1 MLAMTIGRHREERSD
16 EAISMPRSRTVPPSR
31 SLSRLRRFGRRLR
44 RFVSRISY
52 RVLAFNLLLV
62 FLPAAGL
69 LYLDVYE
76 RQLLSALEVSMVQQ
90 GRILAA
96 TLGEHGAIDPV
107 QATTILKRLERR
119 LNARLRV
126 IDRDGWVIADSSTLG
141 PQLAEP
147 PPPEDAYVS
156 LSRVRASRPAGDVRR
171 DAEDSRGNALYRIG
185 SGLYGLARRV
195 LGPPETATAVVE
207 PFPADQ
213 PLTIPPVRSALS
225 GKYGASTLISPGQRS
240 VTLYSAIP
248 VRSGRQVV
256 GAVLVSGTT
265 LRILADLYEVRLAV
279 FKVVLASLLVAVL
292 LTIVTSTTIVRP
304 LRRLRGEAL
313 ALIDNRGRL
322 KLDRKGG
329 GTFGGSRRTDEIG
342 DLARAL
348 ELLSRRLGEHL
359 AFVEAFAG
367 DVSHELKNPLASI
380 RGAAEML
387 EDVEE
392 PEQRRELLDLVQRE
406 VARLEHL
413 LKEVREM
420 ARLDAQ
426 VEGEARPVVQL
437 ETLLPPLVEGARRR
451 VPPGVAIELDLNGD
465 SIPVRAAPERLAQV
479 VENLLDNASSFAPE
493 GTAVTVR
500 LTRGATRARINVRDR
515 GPGIPEQHLQKV
527 WSRFFSYRP
536 PGTGDGKPHTG
547 LGLAIVKAIVE
558 GYGGSVSGTNRDE
571 GGAEFEVTL
580 PLAG

>member
-1 MLAMTIGRHREERSD
+1 
-16 EAISMPRSRTVPPSR
+16 V
-31 SLSRLRRFGRRLR
+31 RRL
-44 RFVSRISY
+44 FSRISN
-52 RVLAFNLLLV
+52 RLLLFNLLLV
-62 FLPAAGL
+62 FLPAAGV

-96 TLGEHGAIDPV
+96 AVGEHGEIDPTA
-107 QATTILKRLERR
+107 ATTILKRLERR

-126 IDRDGWVIADSSTLG
+126 IDRGGWVIADSSQLG
-141 PQLAEP
+141 PRLPEKAP
-147 PPPEDAYVS
+147 PAYDFYS
-156 LSRVRASRPAGDVRR
+156 SSAGGGSAGDARG
-171 DAEDSRGNALYRIG
+171 DAADSRRNVLYRLG
-185 SGLYGLARRV
+185 SGIYGIFRRV
-195 LGPPETATAVVE
+195 LGPPEAQPAVVE
-207 PFPADQ
+207 PFAADQ
-213 PLTIPPVRSALS
+213 PLTIPPVQRALS

-240 VTLYSAIP
+240 VTLYCAIP

-265 LRILADLYEVRLAV
+265 LRILADLYQVRLAV
-279 FKVVLASLLVAVL
+279 FQVVLASLLVAVL

-313 ALIDNRGRL
+313 ALIDGRGRL
-322 KLDRKGG
+322 RLDRAEG
-329 GTFGGSRRTDEIG
+329 GTFEGSRRTDEIG

-359 AFVEAFAG
+359 TFVEAFAG

-387 EDVEE
+387 EEVEE

-426 VEGEARPVVQL
+426 VEGEARPTVQL
-437 ETLLPPLVEGARRR
+437 ETLLPSLVEGARRR
-451 VPPGVAIELDLNGD
+451 VPPGVAIELELDD
-465 SIPVRAAPERLAQV
+465 RPVPVRAAPERLAQV
-479 VENLLDNASSFAPE
+479 VENLLDNAMSFAPE
-493 GTAVTVR
+493 GTAVSVR
-500 LTRGATRARINVRDR
+500 LVRGATRARLSVRDR
-515 GPGIPEQHLQKV
+515 GPGIPEQHLQRV
-527 WSRFFSYRP
+527 WARFFSYRP

-558 GYGGSVSGTNRDE
+558 GYGGSVSGANGED
-571 GGAEFEVTL
+571 GGAEFEVRL

>member
-1 MLAMTIGRHREERSD
+1 
-16 EAISMPRSRTVPPSR
+16 MPPPRLPSR
-31 SLSRLRRFGRRLR
+31 ARRLGRRVR
-44 RFVSRISY
+44 RLFSRISN
-52 RVLAFNLLLV
+52 RLLAFNLLLV
-62 FLPAAGL
+62 FLPAAGV

-96 TLGEHGAIDPV
+96 AVGERGEIDAV
-107 QATTILKRLERR
+107 AATTILKRLERR

-126 IDRDGWVIADSSTLG
+126 IDRGGMVIADSSLLG

-147 PPPEDAYVS
+147 ALPDDEYSS
-156 LSRVRASRPAGDVRR
+156 LSRLGSGGRSDAADSRRNVLYRLGSGIYGLVRR
-171 DAEDSRGNALYRIG
+171 
-185 SGLYGLARRV
+185 V
-195 LGPPETATAVVE
+195 FGPPEAQPAVVE
-207 PFPADQ
+207 PFAADQ
-213 PLTIPPVRSALS
+213 PLTIPPVKRALS
-225 GKYGASTLISPGQRS
+225 GKYGAATLISPGQRS

-265 LRILADLYEVRLAV
+265 LRILADLYQVRLAV

-292 LTIVTSTTIVRP
+292 LTIITSTTIVRP

-313 ALIDNRGRL
+313 ALIDRRGRL
-322 KLDRKGG
+322 RVDPHQG

-348 ELLSRRLGEHL
+348 ELLSRRLGEHIT
-359 AFVEAFAG
+359 FVEAFAG

-387 EDVEE
+387 EVVEE

-426 VEGEARPVVQL
+426 VEGEARPTVQL
-437 ETLLPPLVEGARRR
+437 ETLLPSLVEGARRR
-451 VPPGVAIELDLNGD
+451 APAGVAIELELDD
-465 SIPVRAAPERLAQV
+465 RPVPVRAAPERLAQV
-479 VENLLDNASSFAPE
+479 VENLLDNATSFAPD
-493 GTAVTVR
+493 GTAVSVR
-500 LTRGATRARINVRDR
+500 LVRGATRARLSVRDR
-515 GPGIPEQHLQKV
+515 GPGMPEQHLQKV
-527 WSRFFSYRP
+527 WARFFSYRP

-558 GYGGSVSGTNRDE
+558 GYGGSVAAENRE
-571 GGAEFEVTL
+571 GGGAEFEVTL

>member
-1 MLAMTIGRHREERSD
+1 M
-16 EAISMPRSRTVPPSR
+16 
-31 SLSRLRRFGRRLR
+31 RRL
-44 RFVSRISY
+44 FSRISN
-52 RVLAFNLLLV
+52 RLLLFNLLLV
-62 FLPAAGL
+62 FLPAAGV

-96 TLGEHGAIDPV
+96 TLGEHGEIDSV
-107 QATTILKRLERR
+107 AATAILKRLERR
-119 LNARLRV
+119 LNVRLRV
-126 IDRDGWVIADSSTLG
+126 VDRGGLVIADSSQLG
-141 PQLAEP
+141 PRLPAEP
-147 PPPEDAYVS
+147 AAADAYAS
-156 LSRVRASRPAGDVRR
+156 LNRVIEDRR
-171 DAEDSRGNALYRIG
+171 RTVDTARREAEDSRHNALYRLG
-185 SGLYGLARRV
+185 SGIYGLFRRLLGP
-195 LGPPETATAVVE
+195 LGPPEAQPAVVE

-213 PLTIPPVRSALS
+213 PLTIPPVQRALS

-248 VRSGRQVV
+248 VRSGKQVV

-265 LRILADLYEVRLAV
+265 LRILADLYQVRLAV
-279 FKVVLASLLVAVL
+279 FQVVLASMLVAVL
-292 LTIVTSTTIVRP
+292 LTIIASTTIVRP
-304 LRRLRGEAL
+304 LRRLRSEAL
-313 ALIDNRGRL
+313 ALIDRRGRRRL
-322 KLDRKGG
+322 EGKEGAV
-329 GTFGGSRRTDEIG
+329 FGGSQRTDEIG

-348 ELLSRRLGEHL
+348 ELLSRRLGEHI

-420 ARLDAQ
+420 ARLDAE
-426 VEGEARPVVQL
+426 VEAEARPTVQL
-437 ETLLPPLVEGARRR
+437 ETLLPALVEGARRR
-451 VPPGVAIELDLNGD
+451 APPGVAIELEIDGAAV
-465 SIPVRAAPERLAQV
+465 PVKAAPERLAQV
-479 VENLLDNASSFAPE
+479 VENLLDNAMSFAPA
-493 GTAVTVR
+493 GSAVAVR
-500 LTRGATRARINVRDR
+500 LRRGATRARLSVRDR

-527 WSRFFSYRP
+527 WARFFSYRP

-558 GYGGSVSGTNRDE
+558 GYGGSVSGSNLAE

>member
-62 FLPAAGL
+62 FLPAAGV

-96 TLGEHGAIDPV
+96 TLGEHGEIDPV
-107 QATTILKRLERR
+107 AATAILKRLERR
-119 LNARLRV
+119 LNVRLRV
-126 IDRDGWVIADSSTLG
+126 VDRGGLVIADSSQLG
-141 PQLAEP
+141 PRLPAEP
-147 PPPEDAYVS
+147 AAADAYAS
-156 LSRVRASRPAGDVRR
+156 LNRVIGDRR
-171 DAEDSRGNALYRIG
+171 RTVDSARREAEDSRHNALYRLG
-185 SGLYGLARRV
+185 SGIYGLFRRV
-195 LGPPETATAVVE
+195 LGPLGPPEAQPAVVE

-213 PLTIPPVRSALS
+213 PLKIPPVERALA
-225 GKYGASTLISPGQRS
+225 GKSGASTLISPGQRS

-292 LTIVTSTTIVRP
+292 LTIVTSTPIVRP

-387 EDVEE
+387 E
-392 PEQRRELLDLVQRE
+392 
-406 VARLEHL
+406 
-413 LKEVREM
+413 
-420 ARLDAQ
+420 
-426 VEGEARPVVQL
+426 
-437 ETLLPPLVEGARRR
+437 
-451 VPPGVAIELDLNGD
+451 
-465 SIPVRAAPERLAQV
+465 
-479 VENLLDNASSFAPE
+479 
-493 GTAVTVR
+493 
-500 LTRGATRARINVRDR
+500 
-515 GPGIPEQHLQKV
+515 
-527 WSRFFSYRP
+527 
-536 PGTGDGKPHTG
+536 
-547 LGLAIVKAIVE
+547 
-558 GYGGSVSGTNRDE
+558 
-571 GGAEFEVTL
+571 
-580 PLAG
+580 

>member
-1 MLAMTIGRHREERSD
+1 MPASRF
-16 EAISMPRSRTVPPSR
+16 PRS
-31 SLSRLRRFGRRLR
+31 RRFGRRVR
-44 RFVSRISY
+44 RMFSRISN
-52 RVLAFNLLLV
+52 RLLLFNLLLV
-62 FLPAAGL
+62 FLPAAGV

-96 TLGEHGAIDPV
+96 TLGEHGEIDPAA
-107 QATTILKRLERR
+107 ATAILKRLERR
-119 LNARLRV
+119 LNVRLRV
-126 IDRDGWVIADSSTLG
+126 VDRGGLVIADSSQLG
-141 PQLAEP
+141 PRLPAEP
-147 PPPEDAYVS
+147 AAADAYAS
-156 LSRVRASRPAGDVRR
+156 LNRVIEDRR
-171 DAEDSRGNALYRIG
+171 RTVDTARREADDSRHNALYRLG
-185 SGLYGLARRV
+185 SGIYGLFRRV
-195 LGPPETATAVVE
+195 LGPPEAQPAVVE

-213 PLTIPPVRSALS
+213 PLTIPPVQRALS

-248 VRSGRQVV
+248 VRSGKQVV

-265 LRILADLYEVRLAV
+265 LRILADLYQVRLAV
-279 FKVVLASLLVAVL
+279 FQVVLASMLAAVL
-292 LTIVTSTTIVRP
+292 LTIIASTTIVRP

-313 ALIDNRGRL
+313 ALIDRRGRL
-322 KLDRKGG
+322 RVDRNPAV
-329 GTFGGSRRTDEIG
+329 TFGGSRRTDEIG

-348 ELLSRRLGEHL
+348 ELLSRRLGEHI

-420 ARLDAQ
+420 ARLDAE
-426 VEGEARPVVQL
+426 VEGEARPTVQL
-437 ETLLPPLVEGARRR
+437 ETLLPALVEGARRR
-451 VPPGVAIELDLNGD
+451 APAGVAIELEITGA
-465 SIPVRAAPERLAQV
+465 PVPVKAAPERLAQV
-479 VENLLDNASSFAPE
+479 VENLLDNATSFTPAGSPV
-493 GTAVTVR
+493 AVR
-500 LTRGATRARINVRDR
+500 LTRGATRARLSVRDR

-527 WSRFFSYRP
+527 WARFFSYRP

-558 GYGGSVSGTNRDE
+558 GYGGSVSGTNLAD

-580 PLAG
+580 PLAS

>member
-1 MLAMTIGRHREERSD
+1 MPASRF
-16 EAISMPRSRTVPPSR
+16 PRS
-31 SLSRLRRFGRRLR
+31 RRFGRRVR
-44 RFVSRISY
+44 RLFSRISN
-52 RVLAFNLLLV
+52 RLLLFNLLLV
-62 FLPAAGL
+62 FLPAAGV

-96 TLGEHGAIDPV
+96 TLGEHGEIDPAA
-107 QATTILKRLERR
+107 ATAILKRLERR
-119 LNARLRV
+119 LNVRLRV
-126 IDRDGWVIADSSTLG
+126 VDRGGLVIADSSQLG
-141 PQLAEP
+141 PRLPAEP
-147 PPPEDAYVS
+147 AEADAYAS
-156 LSRVRASRPAGDVRR
+156 KLSREYVDRR
-171 DAEDSRGNALYRIG
+171 GEYESARREADDSRRNALYRLG
-185 SGLYGLARRV
+185 SGIYGLFRRV
-195 LGPPETATAVVE
+195 LGPPEAQPAVVE

-213 PLTIPPVRSALS
+213 PLTIPPVQRALS

-248 VRSGRQVV
+248 VRSGKQVV

-265 LRILADLYEVRLAV
+265 LRILADLYQVRLAV
-279 FKVVLASLLVAVL
+279 FQVVLAPMLAAVL
-292 LTIVTSTTIVRP
+292 LTIIASTTIVRP

-322 KLDRKGG
+322 RREVKEGAV
-329 GTFGGSRRTDEIG
+329 FGGSRRTDEIG

-348 ELLSRRLGEHL
+348 ELLSRRLGEHI

-392 PEQRRELLDLVQRE
+392 PDQRRELLDLVQRE

-426 VEGEARPVVQL
+426 VEAEARPTVQL
-437 ETLLPPLVEGARRR
+437 ETLLPALIEGARRR
-451 VPPGVAIELDLNGD
+451 APAGVAIELELNGA
-465 SIPVRAAPERLAQV
+465 PVPVKAAPERLAQV
-479 VENLLDNASSFAPE
+479 VENLLDNATSFAPE
-493 GTAVTVR
+493 GSAVAVR
-500 LTRGATRARINVRDR
+500 LTRGVSRARLNVRDR

-527 WSRFFSYRP
+527 WARFFSYRP

-558 GYGGSVSGTNRDE
+558 GYGGSVSGTNLAE

>member
-1 MLAMTIGRHREERSD
+1 
-16 EAISMPRSRTVPPSR
+16 V
-31 SLSRLRRFGRRLR
+31 RRL
-44 RFVSRISY
+44 FSRISN
-52 RVLAFNLLLV
+52 RLLLFNLLLV
-62 FLPAAGL
+62 FLPAAGV

-96 TLGEHGAIDPV
+96 TLGEHGEIDSV
-107 QATTILKRLERR
+107 AATAILKRLERR
-119 LNARLRV
+119 LNVRLRV
-126 IDRDGWVIADSSTLG
+126 VDRGGLVIADSSQLG
-141 PQLAEP
+141 PRLPAEP
-147 PPPEDAYVS
+147 AAADAYAS
-156 LSRVRASRPAGDVRR
+156 LNRVIEDRR
-171 DAEDSRGNALYRIG
+171 RTVDTARREAEDSRHNALYRLG
-185 SGLYGLARRV
+185 SGIYGLFRRLLGP
-195 LGPPETATAVVE
+195 LGPPEAQPAVVE

-213 PLTIPPVRSALS
+213 PLTIPPVQRALS

-248 VRSGRQVV
+248 VRSGKQVV

-265 LRILADLYEVRLAV
+265 LRILADLYQVRLAV
-279 FKVVLASLLVAVL
+279 FQVVLASMLVAVL
-292 LTIVTSTTIVRP
+292 LTIIASTTIVRP
-304 LRRLRGEAL
+304 LRRLRSEAL
-313 ALIDNRGRL
+313 ALIDRRGRRRL
-322 KLDRKGG
+322 EGKEGAV
-329 GTFGGSRRTDEIG
+329 FGGSQRTDEIG

-348 ELLSRRLGEHL
+348 ELLSRRLGEHI

-420 ARLDAQ
+420 ARLDAE
-426 VEGEARPVVQL
+426 VEAEARPTVQL
-437 ETLLPPLVEGARRR
+437 ETLLPALVEGARRR
-451 VPPGVAIELDLNGD
+451 APPGVAIELEIDGAAV
-465 SIPVRAAPERLAQV
+465 PVKAAPERLAQV
-479 VENLLDNASSFAPE
+479 VENLLDNAMSFAPA
-493 GTAVTVR
+493 GSAVAVR
-500 LTRGATRARINVRDR
+500 LRRGATRARLSVRDR

-527 WSRFFSYRP
+527 WARFFSYRP

-558 GYGGSVSGTNRDE
+558 GYGGSVSGTNLDE

>member
-1 MLAMTIGRHREERSD
+1 M
-16 EAISMPRSRTVPPSR
+16 
-31 SLSRLRRFGRRLR
+31 RRLS
-44 RFVSRISY
+44 SRISN
-52 RVLAFNLLLV
+52 RLLAFNLLLV
-62 FLPAAGL
+62 FLPAAGV

-96 TLGEHGAIDPV
+96 ALGDRGPIDPRE
-107 QATTILKRLERR
+107 ATLILQRLERR

-126 IDRDGWVIADSSTLG
+126 IDREGWVIADSSQLG
-141 PQLAEP
+141 PRLPEP
-147 PPPEDAYVS
+147 PAWFSEYA
-156 LSRVRASRPAGDVRR
+156 LSRDDYGTKSG
-171 DAEDSRGNALYRIG
+171 EESRGNWLYRLGSGIYALYRG
-185 SGLYGLARRV
+185 AF
-195 LGPPETATAVVE
+195 GPIESPPAVVE

-213 PLTIPPVRSALS
+213 PLRIAPVVSALK

-240 VTLYSAIP
+240 VTLFSAIP

-265 LRILADLYEVRLAV
+265 LRILGDLYQVRLAI
-279 FKVVLASLLVAVL
+279 FQVVLASLLVAVL
-292 LTIVTSTTIVRP
+292 LTLVTSTTIVRP
-304 LRRLRGEAL
+304 LHRLRAEAA
-313 ALIDNRGRL
+313 ALVDNRGRL
-322 KLDRKGG
+322 R

-348 ELLSRRLGEHL
+348 EDLSRRLVEHL

-380 RGAAEML
+380 RNAAEML

-392 PEQRRELLDLVQRE
+392 PEQRRQLLDLVQRE

-426 VEGEARPVVQL
+426 VEGEERPTVRL
-437 ETLLPPLVEGARRR
+437 DELLPPLVQGARRR
-451 VPPGVAIELDLNGD
+451 APAGVAIELDVDGGGSL
-465 SIPVRAAPERLAQV
+465 PVKAAPERVAQV
-479 VENLLDNASSFAPE
+479 VENLLDNAMSFAPT
-493 GTAVTVR
+493 GSAVAVR
-500 LTRGATRARINVRDR
+500 LDRVDHRARLLIRDR
-515 GPGIPEQHLQKV
+515 GPGIPQQHLQKV
-527 WSRFFSYRP
+527 WARFFSYRP

-558 GYGGSVSGTNRDE
+558 GYGGTVAAANVEG
-571 GGAEFEVTL
+571 GGAEFEITL
-580 PLAG
+580 PLFA

>member
-1 MLAMTIGRHREERSD
+1 
-16 EAISMPRSRTVPPSR
+16 V
-31 SLSRLRRFGRRLR
+31 
-44 RFVSRISY
+44 
-52 RVLAFNLLLV
+52 
-62 FLPAAGL
+62 

-96 TLGEHGAIDPV
+96 TLGERGEIDPAA
-107 QATTILKRLERR
+107 ATAILQRLQRR

-126 IDRDGWVIADSSTLG
+126 IDRNGWVIADSSQLG
-141 PQLAEP
+141 PQLP
-147 PPPEDAYVS
+147 VSKIVPPEEYARTVS
-156 LSRVRASRPAGDVRR
+156 SEASETRRAVD
-171 DAEDSRGNALYRIG
+171 DSRGNALYRLG
-185 SGLYGLARRV
+185 SGIYGIFRRL
-195 LGPPETATAVVE
+195 LGPPEAQPAVVE

-213 PLTIPPVRSALS
+213 PLDIPPVQRALA

-265 LRILADLYEVRLAV
+265 LRILADLYQVRLAV
-279 FKVVLASLLVAVL
+279 FQVVLASLLVAVL
-292 LTIVTSTTIVRP
+292 LTIITSTTIVRP

-313 ALIDNRGRL
+313 ALIDGRGRL
-322 KLDRKGG
+322 RLDRKEGFG
-329 GTFGGSRRTDEIG
+329 GTRRTDEIG

-348 ELLSRRLGEHL
+348 ELLSSRLGEHL

-392 PEQRRELLDLVQRE
+392 PDQRRELLDLVQRE

-426 VEGEARPVVQL
+426 VEGEERPTVRL
-437 ETLLPPLVEGARRR
+437 DELLPALVEGARRR
-451 VPPGVAIELDLNGD
+451 LPAGVAIELELDD
-465 SIPVRAAPERLAQV
+465 VPVPVRAAPERLAQV
-479 VENLLDNASSFAPE
+479 VENLLDNATSFAPA
-493 GTAVTVR
+493 GSVVTVR
-500 LTRGATRARINVRDR
+500 LVRGATRARLYVRDR

-558 GYGGSVSGTNRDE
+558 GYGGAVAGENRE
-571 GGAEFEVTL
+571 GGGAEFEVTL

>member
-1 MLAMTIGRHREERSD
+1 MPASRF
-16 EAISMPRSRTVPPSR
+16 PRS
-31 SLSRLRRFGRRLR
+31 RRFGRRVR
-44 RFVSRISY
+44 RLFSRISN
-52 RVLAFNLLLV
+52 RLLLFNLLLV
-62 FLPAAGL
+62 FLPAAGV

-96 TLGEHGAIDPV
+96 TLGEHGEIDSAA
-107 QATTILKRLERR
+107 ATAILKRLERR
-119 LNARLRV
+119 LNVRLRV
-126 IDRDGWVIADSSTLG
+126 VDRGGLVIADSSQLG
-141 PQLAEP
+141 PRLPAEP
-147 PPPEDAYVS
+147 AAADAYAS
-156 LSRVRASRPAGDVRR
+156 LSRAIEDRR
-171 DAEDSRGNALYRIG
+171 READSAQREAEDSRRNALYRLG
-185 SGLYGLARRV
+185 SGIYGLFRRV
-195 LGPPETATAVVE
+195 LGPPEAQPAVVE

-213 PLTIPPVRSALS
+213 PLTIPPVQRALS

-248 VRSGRQVV
+248 VRSGKQVV

-265 LRILADLYEVRLAV
+265 LRILADLYQVRLAV
-279 FKVVLASLLVAVL
+279 FQVVLASMLVAVL
-292 LTIVTSTTIVRP
+292 LTIIASTTIVRP

-313 ALIDNRGRL
+313 ALIDRRGRL
-322 KLDRKGG
+322 RIDRNPGA
-329 GTFGGSRRTDEIG
+329 TFGGSRRTDEIG

-348 ELLSRRLGEHL
+348 ELLSRRLGEHI

-420 ARLDAQ
+420 ARLDAE
-426 VEGEARPVVQL
+426 VEAEARPTVQL
-437 ETLLPPLVEGARRR
+437 ETLLPALVEGARRR
-451 VPPGVAIELDLNGD
+451 APPRVAIELEIDGA
-465 SIPVRAAPERLAQV
+465 PVPVKAAPERLAQV
-479 VENLLDNASSFAPE
+479 VENLLDNAMSFAPA
-493 GTAVTVR
+493 GSAVAVR
-500 LTRGATRARINVRDR
+500 LRRGATRARLAVRDR

-527 WSRFFSYRP
+527 WARFFSYRP

-558 GYGGSVSGTNRDE
+558 GYSGSVSGTNLAD